1 MAFGGRAMEK
11 DAKAKYLNSPETPI
25 FQKGQLLYNYHRAR
39 KAISN
44 PKNTARGMIVAE
56 GYMDVIALSR
66 AGFGHAVA
74 PMGTAL
80 TEDQLAL
87 LWRAGPE
94 PILCFDGD
102 NAGQRAAFRSIERAL
117 PHIKPGQS
125 LRFALLPKGQDPDDL
140 IKAKG
145 KTAMQDVL
153 LSLIHI

>member
-1 MAFGGRAMEK
+1 
-11 DAKAKYLNSPETPI
+11 
-25 FQKGQLLYNYHRAR
+25 
-39 KAISN
+39 
-44 PKNTARGMIVAE
+44 MIVAE

-117 PHIKPGQS
+117 PHIRPGQS

-153 LSLIHI
+153 DGALPLVEMLWQREVNEEPLTTPEAKACLLYTSPSPRDRG